1 MFSLFH
7 PIGPATFSVASQ
19 SVSEFSLWFHGCA
32 FSCKFFFHFCT
43 HGDSRNGF
51 VVVAGPLTPPASS
64 SLHLHSI
71 SLLSHR
77 AMTRATVKK
86 AEPNGAIAAPEE
98 TKKEE
103 MEERG
108 QWSSKVEFVLSVAGE
123 IIGLGNVWRFPYLCY
138 KNGGGKLSA
147 KVVLGL
153 QALQDTLVSGPI
165 APQWVL
171 LLKAT
176 LLSLNYKWIF
186 RRGTLPLRNS
196 SRFLGIQRQRWS
208 SKMSCEGSESQQQP
222 PSASLPF
229 WFYLSPPALSGPC
242 YRGGKSLMMPVSL
255 LKPGMSFLAPECPL
269 LSPGNLNFH
278 LQLSQGWLPCGYEGN
293 TAFYY
298 ASITQLAPE
307 VMEGTSWSILSS
319 CIGKY
324 KTEGPSLQTCVRR
337 VFSEDGKKKD
347 AATASPGAV
356 LPVVN
361 TLLGKSVPG
370 KNLFPSLLFLVWLPL
385 SQ

>member
-19 SVSEFSLWFHGCA
+19 AVSEFSLWFHGCA

-43 HGDSRNGF
+43 HGDSRNGS

-71 SLLSHR
+71 SPLSHR

-176 LLSLNYKWIF
+176 LLSFNYKWIF

-222 PSASLPF
+222 PSASLPD
-229 WFYLSPPALSGPC
+229 SICHP
-242 YRGGKSLMMPVSL
+242 
-255 LKPGMSFLAPECPL
+255 
-269 LSPGNLNFH
+269 
-278 LQLSQGWLPCGYEGN
+278 QLSQALVTEEESLWWCQYPC
-293 TAFYY
+293 
-298 ASITQLAPE
+298 
-307 VMEGTSWSILSS
+307 
-319 CIGKY
+319 
-324 KTEGPSLQTCVRR
+324 
-337 VFSEDGKKKD
+337 
-347 AATASPGAV
+347 
-356 LPVVN
+356 
-361 TLLGKSVPG
+361 
-370 KNLFPSLLFLVWLPL
+370 
-385 SQ
+385 

>member
-1 MFSLFH
+1 MVFQNELW
-7 PIGPATFSVASQ
+7 GVRKPAATS
-19 SVSEFSLWFHGCA
+19 
-32 FSCKFFFHFCT
+32 FC
-43 HGDSRNGF
+43 
-51 VVVAGPLTPPASS
+51 
-64 SLHLHSI
+64 
-71 SLLSHR
+71 
-77 AMTRATVKK
+77 
-86 AEPNGAIAAPEE
+86 
-98 TKKEE
+98 
-103 MEERG
+103 
-108 QWSSKVEFVLSVAGE
+108 
-123 IIGLGNVWRFPYLCY
+123 II
-138 KNGGGKLSA
+138 
-147 KVVLGL
+147 
-153 QALQDTLVSGPI
+153 T
-165 APQWVL
+165 
-171 LLKAT
+171 
-176 LLSLNYKWIF
+176 
-186 RRGTLPLRNS
+186 
-196 SRFLGIQRQRWS
+196 
-208 SKMSCEGSESQQQP
+208 
-222 PSASLPF
+222 

-255 LKPGMSFLAPECPL
+255 LKPGMSFLAPGCPL
-269 LSPGNLNFH
+269 PSPGNLNFH

-324 KTEGPSLQTCVRR
+324 KIEGPSLQTCVRR
-337 VFSEDGKKKD
+337 VFSEDEKKD